1 MSRSLQIS
9 PAVDAHISTMP
20 AEGDTTLDR
29 VSALHQV
36 LNQAGTSGSA
46 REVVGAFAEAVAIW
60 HDIEVRGY
68 VENLR
73 GEFVLDVALAGSD
86 RTRGAAVIDQEFA
99 RKQADVARLSGDDA
113 ERLGFPSDADVL
125 VAAFGERDKAWLIAF
140 TGRIPAQDEARL
152 ALYIDLMREAVRHA
166 DAVATAQV
174 SWAILQHL
182 LVAPDDVDAAARGA
196 LGELATEMGAS
207 DSALIVT
214 AANGMH
220 VLSVGSAGVFSDAT
234 SGERGNQIAS
244 TTRVLDRYTV
254 VLGVRRP
261 EDREFLRRD
270 RQTVDSA
277 AAIFAPWLSGVLQ
290 RPAYGKDR
298 RAARQRFEDVI
309 DRMAAA
315 TARGGAD
322 VSVVV
327 IPAVEA
333 ARRPGQVQ
341 QWVADMRGQL
351 RAADLVGALT
361 DNEVALL
368 LSEATAADAARVVE
382 RLRNHLTANLG
393 AGVDLPS

>member
-1 MSRSLQIS
+1 
-9 PAVDAHISTMP
+9 
-20 AEGDTTLDR
+20 
-29 VSALHQV
+29 
-36 LNQAGTSGSA
+36 
-46 REVVGAFAEAVAIW
+46 
-60 HDIEVRGY
+60 
-68 VENLR
+68 
-73 GEFVLDVALAGSD
+73 
-86 RTRGAAVIDQEFA
+86 
-99 RKQADVARLSGDDA
+99 
-113 ERLGFPSDADVL
+113 
-125 VAAFGERDKAWLIAF
+125 
-140 TGRIPAQDEARL
+140 
-152 ALYIDLMREAVRHA
+152 
-166 DAVATAQV
+166 
-174 SWAILQHL
+174 
-182 LVAPDDVDAAARGA
+182 
-196 LGELATEMGAS
+196 MGAS

-393 AGVDLPS
+393 AGVDLPSSIGIATRAAGAQAEADSLLEAAREDAKRRRCA